1 MNNEEFK
8 MALIRLAEVKEYTGL
23 GRSSIYKYMSEGNFP
38 KSVLLGERAI
48 AWVDT
53 EIEEWVQEKIEQRD
67 AEESNK
73 HTTEKTAKVTEAD
86 VITFLINKF
95 KQLGISEAITWLM
108 QVLK

>member
-1 MNNEEFK
+1 

-23 GRSSIYKYMSEGNFP
+23 GRSSIYKYMNEGQFP
-38 KSVLLGERAI
+38 KSVSLGERAI

-67 AEESNK
+67 AEECNK